1 MGIKNKIIYKI
12 KTYSDLVK
20 FEHSIFALPFGIAAF
35 FLVVKNTEISY
46 INLINIIISM
56 ISIRVFAMTINRI
69 IDKQIDLQNPRT
81 KNREIPLGIVSIKE
95 AILISII
102 SLIVFLGTLFTF
114 HPICWALSPIVI
126 LVMIIYPYTKRFT
139 WLCHFFLG
147 LIYLIVPPAVSI
159 ALTGTFSIEM
169 VLLGLGGLFWVTGF
183 DILYG
188 ILDFQYDKTNN
199 LKSIPV
205 KFGLKNSI
213 LISRLLHLIT
223 LIFLLLM
230 GINLELQ
237 LIYWIGFSIISILF
251 IWEHSL
257 VKVNDIS
264 KLNISF
270 FTMNGLISIVFSIF
284 TISETLVIF
293 SRVFTFS
300 VLVTSFIIYLIN

>member
-1 MGIKNKIIYKI
+1 MSFGTMFTILFTWYLQSLGINLGFLP
-12 KTYSDLVK
+12 TALL
-20 FEHSIFALPFGIAAF
+20 ALPFGIAAF

-284 TISETLVIF
+284 TISETLVI
-293 SRVFTFS
+293 
-300 VLVTSFIIYLIN
+300 

>member
-1 MGIKNKIIYKI
+1 MGINNKIIFKI

-35 FLVVKNTEISY
+35 FIVVKNTEISY
-46 INLINIIISM
+46 TNLINIIISM

-95 AILISII
+95 GILISII

-284 TISETLVIF
+284 TISEI
-293 SRVFTFS
+293 
-300 VLVTSFIIYLIN
+300 

>member
-1 MGIKNKIIYKI
+1 MIYI
-12 KTYSDLVK
+12 
-20 FEHSIFALPFGIAAF
+20 
-35 FLVVKNTEISY
+35 
-46 INLINIIISM
+46 
-56 ISIRVFAMTINRI
+56 
-69 IDKQIDLQNPRT
+69 QNPRT

-284 TISETLVIF
+284 TISETLVI
-293 SRVFTFS
+293 
-300 VLVTSFIIYLIN
+300 

>member
-1 MGIKNKIIYKI
+1 MVIKSRAISKIKN
-12 KTYSDLVK
+12 YSNLVK
-20 FEHSIFALPFGIAAF
+20 FEHSIFALPFGITSYF
-35 FLVVKNTEISY
+35 IVVKNTEFSY
-46 INLINIIISM
+46 LILINIIISM

-284 TISETLVIF
+284 TISETLVI
-293 SRVFTFS
+293 
-300 VLVTSFIIYLIN
+300 

>member
-257 VKVNDIS
+257 VKVNV
-264 KLNISF
+264 SF

-284 TISETLVIF
+284 TISETLVI
-293 SRVFTFS
+293 
-300 VLVTSFIIYLIN
+300 

>member
-1 MGIKNKIIYKI
+1 
-12 KTYSDLVK
+12 
-20 FEHSIFALPFGIAAF
+20 
-35 FLVVKNTEISY
+35 
-46 INLINIIISM
+46 
-56 ISIRVFAMTINRI
+56 
-69 IDKQIDLQNPRT
+69 
-81 KNREIPLGIVSIKE
+81 
-95 AILISII
+95 
-102 SLIVFLGTLFTF
+102 
-114 HPICWALSPIVI
+114 
-126 LVMIIYPYTKRFT
+126 
-139 WLCHFFLG
+139 
-147 LIYLIVPPAVSI
+147 
-159 ALTGTFSIEM
+159 M

-284 TISETLVIF
+284 TISETLVI
-293 SRVFTFS
+293 
-300 VLVTSFIIYLIN
+300 

>member
-69 IDKQIDLQNPRT
+69 IDKQIDLQNTRT

-159 ALTGTFSIEM
+159 ALPGTFSIEM

-284 TISETLVIF
+284 TISETLVI
-293 SRVFTFS
+293 
-300 VLVTSFIIYLIN
+300 

>member
-1 MGIKNKIIYKI
+1 MTGLPFVAPIIISAARIALKLSLMGIKNKIIYKI

-270 FTMNGLISIVFSIF
+270 FTMNGLISIVFNKY
-284 TISETLVIF
+284 T
-293 SRVFTFS
+293 
-300 VLVTSFIIYLIN
+300 

>member
-126 LVMIIYPYTKRFT
+126 LVMIIYTYTKRFT

-284 TISETLVIF
+284 TISETLVI
-293 SRVFTFS
+293 
-300 VLVTSFIIYLIN
+300 

>member
-1 MGIKNKIIYKI
+1 MGINNKIIFKI

-20 FEHSIFALPFGIAAF
+20 IEHSIFALPFGIAAF
-35 FLVVKNTEISY
+35 FIVVKNTEISY
-46 INLINIIISM
+46 TNFINIIISM

-95 AILISII
+95 GILISII

-264 KLNISF
+264 KLNMSF

-284 TISETLVIF
+284 TISEILVI
-293 SRVFTFS
+293 
-300 VLVTSFIIYLIN
+300 

>member
-1 MGIKNKIIYKI
+1 MISSNSINKLKLSLMGIKNKIIYKI

-284 TISETLVIF
+284 TISETLVI
-293 SRVFTFS
+293 
-300 VLVTSFIIYLIN
+300 

>member
-284 TISETLVIF
+284 TISETLVI
-293 SRVFTFS
+293 
-300 VLVTSFIIYLIN
+300 

>member
-188 ILDFQYDKTNN
+188 ILDFQYDKTNY

-284 TISETLVIF
+284 TISETLVI
-293 SRVFTFS
+293 
-300 VLVTSFIIYLIN
+300 

>member
-56 ISIRVFAMTINRI
+56 ISIRVFAITINRI

-284 TISETLVIF
+284 TISETLVI
-293 SRVFTFS
+293 
-300 VLVTSFIIYLIN
+300 

>member
-1 MGIKNKIIYKI
+1 MGINNKIIFKI

-35 FLVVKNTEISY
+35 FIVVKNTEISY
-46 INLINIIISM
+46 TNLINIIISM

-95 AILISII
+95 GILISII

-284 TISETLVIF
+284 TISEILVI
-293 SRVFTFS
+293 
-300 VLVTSFIIYLIN
+300 